1 MQTSLLTSRPYGGD
15 AASNAGSAFGGAT
28 SEAAQL
34 FTRLLVAQIQH
45 QNPLEPNDP
54 SEFVNQLTQLSQM
67 ESMQALT
74 RQSAASASMLESMQ
88 VIALGA
94 QVGSEVRVRSSR
106 VEIGGDP
113 VHGAFTLENASVQT
127 SLTLI
132 DADGVE
138 RAVVVLGTR
147 QPGEVSFTIDPVAL
161 GLAPGAYSLEVVTDS
176 GESPHTEIAGR
187 LDSVRLS
194 STGGVVLQVSHVG
207 LAAPESVT
215 QFNGRP
221 DAAPL

>member
-1 MQTSLLTSRPYGGD
+1 MQTNLLTSRRDGGD
-15 AASNAGSAFGGAT
+15 DTSAIGSAFGGAT
-28 SEAAQL
+28 SEAAEL
-34 FTRLLVAQIQH
+34 FTKLLVAQIQN

-88 VIALGA
+88 VLALGA
-94 QVGSEVRVRSSR
+94 QVGADVRVRSSS
-106 VEIGGDP
+106 VEIGDQP
-113 VHGAFTLENASVQT
+113 VHGAFTLEDPSVQT
-127 SLTLI
+127 SLVLTG
-132 DADGVE
+132 ADGVE
-138 RAVVVLGTR
+138 HAVALGTR

-161 GLAPGAYSLEVVTDS
+161 GLAPGTYALAVTTD
-176 GESPHTEIAGR
+176 GNKGPLTEIDGR
-187 LDSVRLS
+187 LGSVKLS

-207 LAAPESVT
+207 VVAPESVT

-221 DAAPL
+221 DAAPH

>member
-1 MQTSLLTSRPYGGD
+1 MQTSLLTSRPDGGD
-15 AASNAGSAFGGAT
+15 GASTVGSAFGGAT
-28 SEAAQL
+28 GEAAEL

-94 QVGSEVRVRSSR
+94 QVGSEVRVRSAS
-106 VEIGGDP
+106 VEIGDDP
-113 VHGAFTLENASVQT
+113 VQGAFTLENASAQT
-127 SLTLI
+127 ALVLTG
-132 DADGVE
+132 ADGVE
-138 RAVVVLGTR
+138 RSVVLGTR
-147 QPGEVSFTIDPVAL
+147 QPGEVRFTIDPAAL
-161 GLAPGAYSLEVVTDS
+161 GLAPGTYSLMVATEG
-176 GESPHTEIAGR
+176 GESPFTEIDGR
-187 LDSVRLS
+187 LGSVRLS

-207 LAAPESVT
+207 VVAPESVT
-215 QFNGRP
+215 QFNGRF
-221 DAAPL
+221 DAASL